1 MQRVTRC
8 PSIPSSGRGCP
19 APDVAGLGAIAC
31 PGVAAVAVLPGPCPA
46 ALQSPLDVRTTV
58 AEAGFGRSG
67 TRGGPPLRR
76 GGPRGE
82 SCALRGRVL
91 PHGCSRDPPA
101 FEKRSNARR
110 LVTDT
115 PGWRNW

>member
-76 GGPRGE
+76 GGASGENGGPRGRAPPPAG
-82 SCALRGRVL
+82 AL
-91 PHGCSRDPPA
+91 DPPPP
-101 FEKRSNARR
+101 EKGRKARGQTR
-110 LVTDT
+110 
-115 PGWRNW
+115 

>member
-46 ALQSPLDVRTTV
+46 ALQSPLDVRTTG

-67 TRGGPPLRR
+67 TRGGPPLPPGGAPGKKCAPPGQGPPPRR
-76 GGPRGE
+76 SPGP
-82 SCALRGRVL
+82 
-91 PHGCSRDPPA
+91 PPA
-101 FEKRSNARR
+101 A
-110 LVTDT
+110 DT
-115 PGWRNW
+115 ATTG